1 MASSAASA
9 SGEAQIAFS
18 MSLLAALQSM
28 AAADAT
34 VAKNPIMA
42 KAVLRIPISRLA
54 QPSPTPGEDQAAC
67 PDFFRRA

>member
-1 MASSAASA
+1 
-9 SGEAQIAFS
+9 
-18 MSLLAALQSM
+18 M